1 MYPMNKLISAA
12 FGMFTV
18 LATCVSS
25 NLSAAT
31 PDWENPE
38 VFAEGREPVR
48 ATAFPYPSKAEA
60 LRGDYQSSPWFKS
73 LNGEWRFNYAAT
85 PGERPEYFFREDYN
99 TSKWK
104 KIPVPSNWEMQGYG
118 TPIYT
123 NVVYPFP
130 ANPPYIPHDDNPV
143 GSYVKFF
150 SVPDDWKGREVF
162 PTPPI
167 FTATSSVPSR

>member
-60 LRGDYQSSPWFKS
+60 LRGDYQSSPWFKNHSQSCPCLTQSKGFKS
-73 LNGEWRFNYAAT
+73 LRKKNPSSPRQPQKIRQRDP
-85 PGERPEYFFREDYN
+85 PG
-99 TSKWK
+99 
-104 KIPVPSNWEMQGYG
+104 
-118 TPIYT
+118 
-123 NVVYPFP
+123 
-130 ANPPYIPHDDNPV
+130 
-143 GSYVKFF
+143 
-150 SVPDDWKGREVF
+150 
-162 PTPPI
+162 
-167 FTATSSVPSR
+167 

>member
-1 MYPMNKLISAA
+1 MNKLISAA

-60 LRGDYQSSPWFKS
+60 LRGDYQSSHWFKS

-85 PGERPEYFFREDYN
+85 PGERPEYFFRED
-99 TSKWK
+99 
-104 KIPVPSNWEMQGYG
+104 
-118 TPIYT
+118 
-123 NVVYPFP
+123 
-130 ANPPYIPHDDNPV
+130 
-143 GSYVKFF
+143 
-150 SVPDDWKGREVF
+150 
-162 PTPPI
+162 
-167 FTATSSVPSR
+167 

>member
-60 LRGDYQSSPWFKS
+60 LRVLKLFISCRSS
-73 LNGEWRFNYAAT
+73 L
-85 PGERPEYFFREDYN
+85 
-99 TSKWK
+99 
-104 KIPVPSNWEMQGYG
+104 V
-118 TPIYT
+118 
-123 NVVYPFP
+123 
-130 ANPPYIPHDDNPV
+130 
-143 GSYVKFF
+143 
-150 SVPDDWKGREVF
+150 EVLG
-162 PTPPI
+162 
-167 FTATSSVPSR
+167 